1 MIDTTQNMDAYR
13 LKIKQ
18 YLSDKGWTQQA
29 LVRLTGYPKQDVSAI
44 LLGKQK
50 GTPYANIFI
59 TAVCEAY
66 KINWPLLT
74 KARAQRSSKNMNKLN
89 QAISQSKN
97 SKPYYHKIIIDL
109 LVQLTTEGK
118 YRSLRAF
125 KKSGDKLSP
134 EQKET
139 LRAYTDSI
147 ICMLQA
153 GLAFHE
159 IKEFLTKEKAVWKF
173 GDRRQLLNQIREKLV
188 NSRALFL

>member
-1 MIDTTQNMDAYR
+1 
-13 LKIKQ
+13 
-18 YLSDKGWTQQA
+18 
-29 LVRLTGYPKQDVSAI
+29 
-44 LLGKQK
+44 
-50 GTPYANIFI
+50 
-59 TAVCEAY
+59 
-66 KINWPLLT
+66 
-74 KARAQRSSKNMNKLN
+74 MNKLN

-159 IKEFLTKEKAVWKF
+159 IKEFLTKEKAQV
-173 GDRRQLLNQIREKLV
+173 G
-188 NSRALFL
+188 